1 MGHHLVATILWC
13 QHISTTHEPVIGW
26 KTGWSSRDM
35 YQSVSCIEGDGI
47 NLKLLVNSLSAGPKV
62 IGHSSSVHSLLD
74 IPSSKLTVCYGKWS
88 IEIDDLPTKNGDFP
102 VRKLLVYREKC
113 YVSIHWG
120 PLIVKHPP
128 PRAKTCSFES
138 FDLQNSSFISKKH
151 PKTVTHRIHV
161 CYIYGN
167 IYHQYTPNVSI
178 YIYIPYMDPVGN
190 VKEMFR
196 STCTSMDEF
205 KRWAL
210 CKKLWLSSISNI
222 STSTPWTRKHAKTA
236 TA

>member
-1 MGHHLVATILWC
+1 MATILWC
-13 QHISTTHEPVIGW
+13 QHISTTHEPVIGL

-113 YVSIHWG
+113 YMWSYYYVVISVI
-120 PLIVKHPP
+120 
-128 PRAKTCSFES
+128 
-138 FDLQNSSFISKKH
+138 SFISLVG
-151 PKTVTHRIHV
+151 T
-161 CYIYGN
+161 IYVFLLC
-167 IYHQYTPNVSI
+167 PCSI
-178 YIYIPYMDPVGN
+178 Q
-190 VKEMFR
+190 
-196 STCTSMDEF
+196 
-205 KRWAL
+205 
-210 CKKLWLSSISNI
+210 
-222 STSTPWTRKHAKTA
+222 
-236 TA
+236 

>member
-138 FDLQNSSFISKKH
+138 FDLQNPSLF
-151 PKTVTHRIHV
+151 PK
-161 CYIYGN
+161 N
-167 IYHQYTPNVSI
+167 IQ
-178 YIYIPYMDPVGN
+178 
-190 VKEMFR
+190 
-196 STCTSMDEF
+196 
-205 KRWAL
+205 KR
-210 CKKLWLSSISNI
+210 
-222 STSTPWTRKHAKTA
+222 
-236 TA
+236 